1 MTRDTVNDLKRR
13 VRKLK
18 QFEKTVR
25 MQNNIEDD
33 VPLVWDK
40 FFDLRD
46 NPSGKALHSLTG
58 LLGIS
63 REEYKAI
70 VDDFFARV
78 YYEIY
83 AYKGFSEDVIYDADL
98 LAKLDLP
105 PVADLAAVKKRF
117 RELAK
122 LHHPDTGGDA
132 AKFIELMQSYRKLN
146 PPANID

>member
-1 MTRDTVNDLKRR
+1 MTRDAVNDLKRR

-25 MQNNIEDD
+25 IQNDIEEDI
-33 VPLVWDK
+33 PLVWDK

-46 NPSGKALHSLTG
+46 NPTGKALHSLHE
-58 LLGIS
+58 LIS
-63 REEYKAI
+63 ISKEEYKVI
-70 VDDFFARV
+70 IDDFFARV

-83 AYKGFSEDVIYDADL
+83 VYKGISDEAIYDTEL

-105 PVADLAAVKKRF
+105 AVADQAAVKKRF

-132 AKFIELMQSYRKLN
+132 AKFIELMQSYKQLV
-146 PPANID
+146 P